1 MENNFRKRNLIV
13 KKYFLFVIF
22 SCFSFFINA
31 EQMKETFWGIPF
43 GSDFSIVNDKIIS
56 KGFYL
61 DKKVEISSDISQGVY
76 KNRNGVNGGKFA
88 ETKPQSILI
97 EFSESKGMTAATI
110 YWDVVELY
118 KENEIIRDAFNNNDS
133 EKAFNLMGIYS
144 KRYFST
150 LVNSLNKKYGTNID
164 LPNTFQSFGYE
175 ILNSKNL
182 RIIFGVDL
190 TDLMTGEPSA
200 YILHYES
207 SLYEEVVNDD
217 V

>member
-1 MENNFRKRNLIV
+1 MWKIILKRNLVV
-13 KKYFLFVIF
+13 KKYFLFFIF

-61 DKKVEISSDISQGVY
+61 DKKVEISSDVLECIY
-76 KNRNGVNGGKFA
+76 KNDGTGKFA

-97 EFSESKGMTAATI
+97 KFSESKGMTAATI

-200 YILHYES
+200 YILHYAS

>member
-1 MENNFRKRNLIV
+1 M
-13 KKYFLFVIF
+13 KKYFLFFIF
-22 SCFSFFINA
+22 SCFSLFVNA

-43 GSDFSIVNDKIIS
+43 GSDFSIVNDKMIS

-61 DKKVEISSDISQGVY
+61 DEKTEKSSDVLECIY
-76 KNRNGVNGGKFA
+76 KNDGTGKFA

-97 EFSESKGMTAATI
+97 KFSESKGMTAATI